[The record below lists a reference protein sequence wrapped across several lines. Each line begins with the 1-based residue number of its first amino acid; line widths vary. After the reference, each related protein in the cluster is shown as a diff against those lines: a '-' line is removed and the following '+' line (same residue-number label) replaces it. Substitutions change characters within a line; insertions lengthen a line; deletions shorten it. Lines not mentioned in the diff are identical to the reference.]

1 MKQKTLTVE
10 LTPEE
15 RDILHSAL
23 LNHRLFIER
32 QMDDE
37 KMHSDFIEF
46 YFYKLQLV
54 EIKALA
60 KKLKLESVKMM
71 LGILVACCFAAVF
84 IAFLD
89 SDDDS
94 GLF

>member
-32 QMDDE
+32 QMDEE

-46 YFYKLQLV
+46 YFNQQQLV

-60 KKLKLESVKMM
+60 KKLKLENFK
-71 LGILVACCFAAVF
+71 
-84 IAFLD
+84 
-89 SDDDS
+89 
-94 GLF
+94 

>member
-32 QMDDE
+32 QMDE
-37 KMHSDFIEF
+37 EAMHSNFIEF
-46 YFYKLQLV
+46 YFYKLQLE

-60 KKLKLESVKMM
+60 KKLKLESV
-71 LGILVACCFAAVF
+71 
-84 IAFLD
+84 
-89 SDDDS
+89 
-94 GLF
+94 

>member
-23 LNHRLFIER
+23 LNHRLFIEM
-32 QMDDE
+32 QMDEE

-46 YFYKLQLV
+46 YFNQHQLV

-60 KKLKLESVKMM
+60 KKLKLENV
-71 LGILVACCFAAVF
+71 
-84 IAFLD
+84 
-89 SDDDS
+89 
-94 GLF
+94 

>member
-23 LNHRLFIER
+23 LNHRQFIER
-32 QMDDE
+32 QMDEE

-46 YFYKLQLV
+46 YFNQQQLV

-60 KKLKLESVKMM
+60 KKLKLESV
-71 LGILVACCFAAVF
+71 
-84 IAFLD
+84 
-89 SDDDS
+89 
-94 GLF
+94 

>member
-10 LTPEE
+10 LTSEE

-23 LNHRLFIER
+23 LNHRLFIDR

-46 YFYKLQLV
+46 YFNQHQLV

-60 KKLKLESVKMM
+60 KKLKLENV
-71 LGILVACCFAAVF
+71 
-84 IAFLD
+84 
-89 SDDDS
+89 
-94 GLF
+94 

>member
-46 YFYKLQLV
+46 YFNQYQLV

-60 KKLKLESVKMM
+60 KKLKLESV
-71 LGILVACCFAAVF
+71 
-84 IAFLD
+84 
-89 SDDDS
+89 
-94 GLF
+94 

>member
-23 LNHRLFIER
+23 LNYRLFIES

-46 YFYKLQLV
+46 YFNQHQLV

-60 KKLKLESVKMM
+60 EKLKLESV
-71 LGILVACCFAAVF
+71 
-84 IAFLD
+84 
-89 SDDDS
+89 
-94 GLF
+94 

>member
-23 LNHRLFIER
+23 LNHRQFIEM
-32 QMDDE
+32 QMDEE

-46 YFYKLQLV
+46 YFDQLQLV

-60 KKLKLESVKMM
+60 KKLKLESV
-71 LGILVACCFAAVF
+71 
-84 IAFLD
+84 
-89 SDDDS
+89 
-94 GLF
+94 

>member
-37 KMHSDFIEF
+37 KMHSAFIEF
-46 YFYKLQLV
+46 YFNQHQLV

-60 KKLKLESVKMM
+60 KKLKLESV
-71 LGILVACCFAAVF
+71 
-84 IAFLD
+84 
-89 SDDDS
+89 
-94 GLF
+94 

>member
-37 KMHSDFIEF
+37 KNALRLHRVLLLNTWLRLLILSS
-46 YFYKLQLV
+46 LV
-54 EIKALA
+54 NGCLLGWR
-60 KKLKLESVKMM
+60 LKMSN
-71 LGILVACCFAAVF
+71 GGFG
-84 IAFLD
+84 
-89 SDDDS
+89 ST
-94 GLF
+94 GR

>member
-32 QMDDE
+32 QMDEE

-46 YFYKLQLV
+46 SLT
-54 EIKALA
+54 
-60 KKLKLESVKMM
+60 STN
-71 LGILVACCFAAVF
+71 
-84 IAFLD
+84 
-89 SDDDS
+89 S
-94 GLF
+94 

>member
-15 RDILHSAL
+15 RDNLHSAL

-37 KMHSDFIEF
+37 KMHSDFIDF
-46 YFYKLQLV
+46 YFNQHQLV

-60 KKLKLESVKMM
+60 KKLKLENV
-71 LGILVACCFAAVF
+71 
-84 IAFLD
+84 
-89 SDDDS
+89 
-94 GLF
+94 

>member
-23 LNHRLFIER
+23 INHRLFIER
-32 QMDDE
+32 QMDEE

-46 YFYKLQLV
+46 YFNQHQLV

-60 KKLKLESVKMM
+60 KKLKLESV
-71 LGILVACCFAAVF
+71 
-84 IAFLD
+84 
-89 SDDDS
+89 
-94 GLF
+94 

>member
-32 QMDDE
+32 QMDEE

-46 YFYKLQLV
+46 YFNQQQLV

-60 KKLKLESVKMM
+60 KKLKLENV
-71 LGILVACCFAAVF
+71 
-84 IAFLD
+84 
-89 SDDDS
+89 
-94 GLF
+94 

>member
-10 LTPEE
+10 LTPKE

-37 KMHSDFIEF
+37 KMHSAFIEF
-46 YFYKLQLV
+46 Y
-54 EIKALA
+54 
-60 KKLKLESVKMM
+60 S
-71 LGILVACCFAAVF
+71 
-84 IAFLD
+84 
-89 SDDDS
+89 
-94 GLF
+94 

>member
-10 LTPEE
+10 LTSEE

-32 QMDDE
+32 QMDEE

-46 YFYKLQLV
+46 YFNQHQLV

-60 KKLKLESVKMM
+60 EKLKLENV
-71 LGILVACCFAAVF
+71 
-84 IAFLD
+84 
-89 SDDDS
+89 
-94 GLF
+94 

>member
-32 QMDDE
+32 QMNDE

-46 YFYKLQLV
+46 YFNQHQLV

-60 KKLKLESVKMM
+60 KKLKLESV
-71 LGILVACCFAAVF
+71 
-84 IAFLD
+84 
-89 SDDDS
+89 
-94 GLF
+94 

>member
-23 LNHRLFIER
+23 LNHTQFIEM
-32 QMDDE
+32 QMDEE

-46 YFYKLQLV
+46 YFDQLQLV

-60 KKLKLESVKMM
+60 KKLKLESV
-71 LGILVACCFAAVF
+71 
-84 IAFLD
+84 
-89 SDDDS
+89 
-94 GLF
+94 

>member
-32 QMDDE
+32 QMDEE

-46 YFYKLQLV
+46 YKLQLE

-60 KKLKLESVKMM
+60 KKLKLESV
-71 LGILVACCFAAVF
+71 
-84 IAFLD
+84 
-89 SDDDS
+89 
-94 GLF
+94 

>member
-46 YFYKLQLV
+46 YFNRLQLV

-60 KKLKLESVKMM
+60 KKLKLESLNDAGYIGRV
-71 LGILVACCFAAVF
+71 
-84 IAFLD
+84 
-89 SDDDS
+89 
-94 GLF
+94 LFRCGFHRIFRFR

>member
-32 QMDDE
+32 QMDEE

-46 YFYKLQLV
+46 YFNQHQLV

-60 KKLKLESVKMM
+60 KKLKLESV
-71 LGILVACCFAAVF
+71 
-84 IAFLD
+84 
-89 SDDDS
+89 
-94 GLF
+94 

>member
-10 LTPEE
+10 LTSEE

-46 YFYKLQLV
+46 YFNQQQLV

-60 KKLKLESVKMM
+60 KKLKLENV
-71 LGILVACCFAAVF
+71 
-84 IAFLD
+84 
-89 SDDDS
+89 
-94 GLF
+94 

>member
-23 LNHRLFIER
+23 LNHRQFIEM
-32 QMDDE
+32 QMDEE

-46 YFYKLQLV
+46 YFNQHQLV
-54 EIKALA
+54 EIKVLA
-60 KKLKLESVKMM
+60 KKLKLENV
-71 LGILVACCFAAVF
+71 
-84 IAFLD
+84 
-89 SDDDS
+89 
-94 GLF
+94 

>member
-15 RDILHSAL
+15 RDILQSAL

-37 KMHSDFIEF
+37 KMHSAFIEF

-54 EIKALA
+54 EIKALV
-60 KKLKLESVKMM
+60 KKLKLESV
-71 LGILVACCFAAVF
+71 
-84 IAFLD
+84 
-89 SDDDS
+89 
-94 GLF
+94 

>member
-32 QMDDE
+32 QIDDE
-37 KMHSDFIEF
+37 KMHSAFIEF
-46 YFYKLQLV
+46 YFDQLQLV

-60 KKLKLESVKMM
+60 KKLKLENV
-71 LGILVACCFAAVF
+71 
-84 IAFLD
+84 
-89 SDDDS
+89 
-94 GLF
+94 

>member
-32 QMDDE
+32 QMDKE
-37 KMHSDFIEF
+37 AMHSDFIEF
-46 YFYKLQLV
+46 YFNQHQLV
-54 EIKALA
+54 EIKALT
-60 KKLKLESVKMM
+60 KKLKLESV
-71 LGILVACCFAAVF
+71 
-84 IAFLD
+84 
-89 SDDDS
+89 
-94 GLF
+94 

>member
-23 LNHRLFIER
+23 LNHKLFIER
-32 QMDDE
+32 QMDEE
-37 KMHSDFIEF
+37 KMHSNFIEF
-46 YFYKLQLV
+46 YFDQLQAK

-60 KKLKLESVKMM
+60 KKLKLGRV
-71 LGILVACCFAAVF
+71 
-84 IAFLD
+84 
-89 SDDDS
+89 
-94 GLF
+94 

>member
-23 LNHRLFIER
+23 LNHRLFIEM
-32 QMDDE
+32 QMDEE

-46 YFYKLQLV
+46 YFNQHQLV
-54 EIKALA
+54 
-60 KKLKLESVKMM
+60 
-71 LGILVACCFAAVF
+71 G
-84 IAFLD
+84 
-89 SDDDS
+89 
-94 GLF
+94 

>member
-1 MKQKTLTVE
+1 MKKLTVR

-37 KMHSDFIEF
+37 KNALRLHRVLL
-46 YFYKLQLV
+46 LQAPARRD
-54 EIKALA
+54 K
-60 KKLKLESVKMM
+60 
-71 LGILVACCFAAVF
+71 G
-84 IAFLD
+84 
-89 SDDDS
+89 S
-94 GLF
+94 G

>member
-37 KMHSDFIEF
+37 KMHSAFIEF
-46 YFYKLQLV
+46 YFYKLQLE

-60 KKLKLESVKMM
+60 KKLKLGSV
-71 LGILVACCFAAVF
+71 
-84 IAFLD
+84 
-89 SDDDS
+89 
-94 GLF
+94 

>member
-15 RDILHSAL
+15 SDILHSAL

-32 QMDDE
+32 QMDEE

-46 YFYKLQLV
+46 YFDQLQLV

-60 KKLKLESVKMM
+60 KKLKLESV
-71 LGILVACCFAAVF
+71 
-84 IAFLD
+84 
-89 SDDDS
+89 
-94 GLF
+94 

>member
-32 QMDDE
+32 QMDEE

-46 YFYKLQLV
+46 YFNQQQLL

-60 KKLKLESVKMM
+60 KKLKLENFK
-71 LGILVACCFAAVF
+71 
-84 IAFLD
+84 
-89 SDDDS
+89 
-94 GLF
+94 